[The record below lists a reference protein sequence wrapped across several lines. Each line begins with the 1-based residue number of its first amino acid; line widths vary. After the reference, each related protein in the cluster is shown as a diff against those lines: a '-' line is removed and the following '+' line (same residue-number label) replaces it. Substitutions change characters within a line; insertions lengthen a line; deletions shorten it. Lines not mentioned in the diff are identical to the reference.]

1 MTAPTSSSQSGSVGN
16 ILMRLLCYTVL
27 AGVLIAGICF
37 PLIGGG
43 ALAAGGVATSI
54 EKFAGD
60 LLVGNVPGVTTILD
74 NRGQPLAY
82 VYEQYRIVVPSDK
95 ISPDMK
101 LALVSVE
108 DKRFNSHDGVDWR
121 GTMRAALT
129 NNSAGEVRQGAS
141 TIDQQ
146 YIKNYQLLVLAK
158 NEEQRR
164 AATEVTPTRKL
175 REIRAALSL
184 ERALTTQYQDKDH
197 LDEDTAREKAKDEIL
212 TRYLN
217 LVPFGNE
224 AYGIEAAS
232 RTYFG
237 ISANELNV
245 AQSAMLAGM
254 VQSSSLLNPYT
265 NPDGVTERRNT
276 VLDTLIKNVPARAA
290 EFRAAQQEPLGVLPE
305 PQHLPHGCIEA
316 NPNNVGFFCA
326 YVVQYLQESGLS
338 EEQIERD
345 NLVVK
350 TTLDPDV
357 QASVQKAVNSVV
369 DAKSGNIAGVESIIA
384 PSQLNHKVLAMA
396 SSRVYGLDTDN
407 HQTVQ
412 PEPFSMVGDGA
423 GSVFKIFTVA
433 AAMEKGLGTSAILD
447 VPAFYQVK
455 GMGDSKRPGCPATY
469 YCVKNAGG
477 YRGSMSITDA
487 LATSPNTAFV
497 KLLSQVGVPP
507 AVDMAI
513 RLGMRSYAE
522 PGTSGHGDMSLADM
536 FKKENLGSFTLGPTA
551 INPLELSNVAA
562 TLASHGRWCP
572 PTPIEEVRDRNGKKV
587 ELHEAPCKQ
596 AVAPGLADTLANALS
611 KDDVSPGTSAVPAA
625 NAGWH
630 LPVSAK
636 TGTTETHRSSAFLAF
651 TNHYAGAAL
660 AYGDTKTPGEICVGA
675 TLYNCGDGNLYGA
688 NVAPMWYKAMAPI
701 AEKFGPITMPDPDP
715 FYTQGS
721 PKSHIPNVIGMQQ
734 DDAEKQ
740 LKDLDFPTTVVTDYR
755 WEPKGTVISQTPSG
769 GGGSVVP
776 GLPITIHVSDGNAP
790 VPPPPPPPEEENPDF
805 GGLGDF
811 GTHDSEQDNQN
822 EDDGPP

>member
-1 MTAPTSSSQSGSVGN
+1 
-16 ILMRLLCYTVL
+16 MRLLCYTVL

-37 PLIGGG
+37 PLVGGG
-43 ALAAGGVATSI
+43 ALAAGGIASSI

-60 LLVGNVPGVTTILD
+60 LLAGNVPGVSTILD
-74 NRGQPLAY
+74 SKGNTLAY

-164 AATEVTPTRKL
+164 AATELSPTRKL

-184 ERALTTQYQDKDH
+184 ERALTLQFQEKDH
-197 LDEDTAREKAKDEIL
+197 LDEDAAHEKAKDEIL

-224 AYGIEAAS
+224 TYGIEAAA

-237 ISANELNV
+237 ISANELDV
-245 AQSAMLAGM
+245 AKSAMLAGM

-290 EFRAAQQEPLGVLPE
+290 EFEAAKAQPLGVLPE
-305 PQHLPHGCIEA
+305 PQHLPHNCIEA

-326 YVVQYLQESGLS
+326 YVLQYLEESGLS
-338 EEQIERD
+338 QEQIERD
-345 NLVVK
+345 NLTIK

-369 DAKSGNIAGVESIIA
+369 DAKSSNIAGVESIVA
-384 PSQLNHKVLAMA
+384 PGQLNHKVLAMA
-396 SSRVYGLDTDN
+396 SSRSYGLDTDN

-433 AAMEKGLGTSAILD
+433 AAMEKGLGTSATLD
-447 VPAFYQVK
+447 VPSFYQVK

-469 YCVKNAGG
+469 YCVKNAGN

-497 KLLSQVGVPP
+497 KLLSQVGVAP

-513 RLGMRSYAE
+513 RLGMSSYAE

-551 INPLELSNVAA
+551 VNPLELSNVAA

-572 PTPIEEVRDRNGKKV
+572 PTPIEEVRDRSGKKI
-587 ELHEAPCKQ
+587 ELHEKSCKQ
-596 AVAPGLADTLANALS
+596 TVASGLADTLANALS
-611 KDDVSPGTSAVPAA
+611 KDDLPPGTSAAPAA
-625 NAGWH
+625 AAGWH

-651 TNHYAGAAL
+651 TNHYAGASL

-675 TLYNCGDGNLYGA
+675 TLYTCGDGNLYGA

-701 AEKFGPITMPDPDP
+701 AEKFGPISLPDPDP
-715 FYTQGS
+715 FYVQGS
-721 PKSHIPNVIGMQQ
+721 PKSHIPNVIGQLK
-734 DDAEKQ
+734 DDAVRQ
-740 LKDLDFPTTVVTDYR
+740 LKDLDFPVTVVTDYR
-755 WEPKGTVISQTPSG
+755 WEPKDTVISQTPPG
-769 GGGSVVP
+769 GGNSVVP
-776 GLPITIHVSDGNAP
+776 GVAVTIHVSDGNAP
-790 VPPPPPPPEEENPDF
+790 PPPPPPPEEDD

-811 GTHDSEQDNQN
+811 GTHDSE
-822 EDDGPP
+822 EDSGGGGDQGPP